1 MRHEKSKRSILK
13 YTISEIISKIIDNL
27 FDLSPKIE
35 EDPLSIFDTKMEV
48 LVLYANGSLKIFIFL
63 KIPHRITFLTLR
75 QRCRWVITYKSFCAF
90 RDFYFRQESNHFQ
103 RKESSFSSERLTE
116 SQETEAATA
125 IKRFAVARTTR
136 LISLAFRDRGIDSHG
151 CPLKIH
157 RVHIYIYIYIC
168 TRWKSADRRN
178 KSGRLICGPGR
189 RQLICLLFTG
199 SRRGENNERTRTV
212 IITMRNE
219 DLIYTADRLE
229 PINSVTITSPRFS
242 MKREWCPLYGLAV
255 CGQFK
260 KLERISLFVQLSM
273 CVSHFNVNQY
283 LILIDLTFLL
293 FSQYSLK

>member
-157 RVHIYIYIYIC
+157 RVHIYIYMYTVKIC
-168 TRWKSADRRN
+168 RSTQQIGTPDLWPRPTTIN
-178 KSGRLICGPGR
+178 
-189 RQLICLLFTG
+189 LFT
-199 SRRGENNERTRTV
+199 
-212 IITMRNE
+212 
-219 DLIYTADRLE
+219 IY
-229 PINSVTITSPRFS
+229 RFTPWG
-242 MKREWCPLYGLAV
+242 KQRA
-255 CGQFK
+255 
-260 KLERISLFVQLSM
+260 
-273 CVSHFNVNQY
+273 HTHHHNH
-283 LILIDLTFLL
+283 DA
-293 FSQYSLK
+293 

>member
-63 KIPHRITFLTLR
+63 KIPHRITFLMLR
-75 QRCRWVITYKSFCAF
+75 QRCRWVITFLCFSRFLFSA
-90 RDFYFRQESNHFQ
+90 RIESLPKK
-103 RKESSFSSERLTE
+103 RITFSSERLTE

-157 RVHIYIYIYIC
+157 RVHIYIYVH
-168 TRWKSADRRN
+168 
-178 KSGRLICGPGR
+178 
-189 RQLICLLFTG
+189 
-199 SRRGENNERTRTV
+199 GENLQIDATNRDAWFV
-212 IITMRNE
+212 AP
-219 DLIYTADRLE
+219 ADD
-229 PINSVTITSPRFS
+229 N
-242 MKREWCPLYGLAV
+242 
-255 CGQFK
+255 
-260 KLERISLFVQLSM
+260 
-273 CVSHFNVNQY
+273 
-283 LILIDLTFLL
+283 
-293 FSQYSLK
+293 